1 MTDNGKNVIILG
13 VIGADCHAVGNR
25 ILDEFFTEQG
35 FRVINTGVMTSQDE
49 FVQAAQENQASA
61 IMVSTLY
68 GHGEIDCSGLREK
81 CTNAGLNDIVL
92 YIGGNLTVGSH
103 SFEDIEKTYLEMGF
117 DRAFSAEADLDKC
130 ADLLRKDIAGRSRK
144 T

>member
-1 MTDNGKNVIILG
+1 MTDKDTPVIVLG

-25 ILDEFFTEQG
+25 ILDEFFTEQK

-49 FVQAAQENQASA
+49 FVQAARENNATA

-68 GHGEIDCSGLREK
+68 GHGEIDCSGLRDK
-81 CTNAGLNDIVL
+81 CDNAGLNDIIL

-103 SFEDIEKTYLEMGF
+103 SFEDIEKTYLDMGF
-117 DRAFSAEADLDKC
+117 NRAFNADADLDEC
-130 ADLLRKDIAGRSRK
+130 VELLRKDISDRSK
-144 T
+144 S